1 MSRINLNKLPMI
13 DLQKISDPVLT
24 KGADQKLLT
33 RQAQL
38 KFLIYA
44 TQKDHSELKQK
55 YSAAMGQDMPPQQD
69 FIDLLKSI
77 ESVMADPH
85 NVGYATYSNFFKNNN
100 LEKAKAEGKSF
111 TSVAE
116 FNPAGGGQGS
126 AAASSELVNNALENA
141 QSVAGDGDANLS
153 EVKAPHLSASDSLSK
168 ADKISPKP
176 DAVEPHKPN
185 LGGDD
190 VEKVKGSDLPNMS
203 SDDDDDDDNDVN

>member
-1 MSRINLNKLPMI
+1 MPRIDLKKLPMI
-13 DLQKISDPVLT
+13 DLKKFNDPVLT
-24 KGADQKLLT
+24 TGYDQKLLT

-69 FIDLLKSI
+69 FIDLLKSV

-85 NVGYATYSNFFKNNN
+85 NVGYATYSNFLKNNT

-126 AAASSELVNNALENA
+126 AAASSELVNKALENA

-153 EVKAPHLSASDSLSK
+153 VVKAPHLSSSDSLSK

-190 VEKVKGSDLPNMS
+190 VEKVEGGDGSNS
-203 SDDDDDDDNDVN
+203 GSAA